1 MSGPSYN
8 MPQQPT
14 YGEGMADA
22 MQAQLEMLLGT
33 GEFADIFSEAG
44 FEGGDLADIIREV
57 EAPLRQQTAQTDTD
71 VLRTTL
77 LGTEKQMQVQQDP
90 DTGKFGIAGAE
101 VVTDAD
107 GNPQTA
113 GGGRYQMVQLRSPTI
128 EFTQQSPTSNALYAN
143 ATPGK
148 FAIIDTTTGGIA
160 EEFEFKPKPSRLNE
174 RATNSLYNNTGAFG
188 AGVKNNQEK
197 MKLIESFENA
207 IAEEQPAILRKTSA
221 SITKLQETIDTGGEG
236 AVTQEFT
243 FTNPN
248 IPTTLPKQDNL
259 DMMIKEIAYQ
269 KVVKMQPSKPS
280 P

>member
-1 MSGPSYN
+1 MSSPDINY
-8 MPQQPT
+8 PAQPT

-90 DTGKFGIAGAE
+90 DTGKFGIAGAK

-113 GGGRYQMVQLRSPTI
+113 GGGRYQMVQLSPTI
-128 EFTQQSPTSNALYAN
+128 APKKGSAGFT
-143 ATPGK
+143 
-148 FAIIDTTTGGIA
+148 
-160 EEFEFKPKPSRLNE
+160 
-174 RATNSLYNNTGAFG
+174 
-188 AGVKNNQEK
+188 
-197 MKLIESFENA
+197 
-207 IAEEQPAILRKTSA
+207 PA
-221 SITKLQETIDTGGEG
+221 
-236 AVTQEFT
+236 
-243 FTNPN
+243 
-248 IPTTLPKQDNL
+248 
-259 DMMIKEIAYQ
+259 
-269 KVVKMQPSKPS
+269 
-280 P
+280 